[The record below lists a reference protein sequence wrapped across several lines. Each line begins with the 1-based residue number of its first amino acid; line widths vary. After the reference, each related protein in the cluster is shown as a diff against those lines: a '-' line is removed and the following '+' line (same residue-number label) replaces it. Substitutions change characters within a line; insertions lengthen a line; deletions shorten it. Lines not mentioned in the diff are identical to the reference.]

1 MSELFPSIEMEIQT
15 DTHIY
20 VYVYIT
26 FFSWF
31 CCCLSPQSC
40 PTLFHLMDH
49 NLPGSSVQ
57 GNSQIRI
64 LEWIAISFFWGSSW
78 PRDQTCFSCLA
89 VDSLLLSQ
97 LGSHYLSIYLCLSIH
112 VILCVCVC
120 IYIYIYIYTHIYIIF
135 LLFY

>member
-26 FFSWF
+26 FSPWF
-31 CCCLSPQSC
+31 CCCSSPQSC
-40 PTLFHLMDH
+40 PTLCHLMDH
-49 NLPGSSVQ
+49 NLPGSSVH
-57 GNSQIRI
+57 GSSQIRM

-78 PRDQTCFSCLA
+78 PRDQTYFSCLA

-97 LGSHYLSIYLCLSIH
+97 LESHNLSIYLYLSIH
-112 VILCVCVC
+112 VILCVCIC
-120 IYIYIYIYTHIYIIF
+120 IYIYIYIYIIF
-135 LLFY
+135 LLLY